1 MRHSTPPHL
10 RDGQRIALPSFAQLP
25 NTDAPEPESPHEDR
39 FTYYGTPRDPWP
51 SRYDDEDP
59 PPYQPGPR
67 YGEDDAW
74 TPSEPPPDAI
84 RPHRQN
90 ASVRPLEEDFFPRK
104 ILVLKGIVVGIPP
117 EKYAEAFVVAKAL
130 ITAQGITTVCW
141 DGDKYTY
148 PGAGNAPPTASFTR
162 LLVALQEA
170 MPHLEFLY
178 FKEEGKAAGLLQGIK
193 EPKADKFGNVLGPF
207 PFLTRGNT
215 TIVSEE
221 TSALPY
227 TPGFHYGVE
236 FAGPMRRVY
245 QLGLKGL
252 KYIKTMLRVQHVT
265 YMVFGLGNAVKREL
279 DEVGEDPLT
288 YPIGIRDGHTVV
300 EVERPEEA

>member
-1 MRHSTPPHL
+1 MRPSTPPHL

-25 NTDAPEPESPHEDR
+25 NTDAPAPKPP
-39 FTYYGTPRDPWP
+39 PRYRPL
-51 SRYDDEDP
+51 SEIYDDEDP
-59 PPYQPGPR
+59 LPNFDEDLPPYQPGPR

-74 TPSEPPPDAI
+74 TPYEPPPDALQ
-84 RPHRQN
+84 PHRQN
-90 ASVRPLEEDFFPRK
+90 ASVRPLEEDVFPRK
-104 ILVLKGIVVGIPP
+104 ILVLKGIVFGLPP
-117 EKYAEAFVVAKAL
+117 DKYAEAFAVAKAL

-148 PGAGNAPPTASFTR
+148 PGPGNAPPAASFTR
-162 LLVALQEA
+162 LLVALREA
-170 MPHLEFLY
+170 MPQLEFLF
-178 FKEEGKAAGLLQGIK
+178 FKEEGKAAGLLHGIK

-227 TPGFHYGVE
+227 TPGTHYGVE
-236 FAGPMRRVY
+236 FAGPMEWH

-252 KYIKTMLRVQHVT
+252 VYIKTMLRVQHVT

-279 DEVGEDPLT
+279 KEVAEDPFT
-288 YPIGIRDGHTVV
+288 YPSGITDGHTVV
-300 EVERPEEA
+300 EVERPEES